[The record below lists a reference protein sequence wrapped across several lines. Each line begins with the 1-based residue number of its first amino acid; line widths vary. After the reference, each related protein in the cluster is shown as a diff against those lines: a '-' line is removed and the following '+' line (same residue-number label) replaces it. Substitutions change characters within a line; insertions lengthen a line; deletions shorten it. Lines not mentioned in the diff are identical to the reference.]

1 MAKTKPKK
9 LLELNRDNYYS
20 IEADRDYMSCSQY
33 QDFLD
38 CEARAMAKLEGRFIR
53 EESEAFLVGNY
64 FHTFFEGPAEHEEWC
79 HDHFDNVFKYT
90 VDKKTGDIIIKGK
103 YAPYVKA
110 DEMIQAVMNDELC
123 RAFVEMPGENEKI
136 ITGEIFGIPWKARLD
151 KYLPTDRVIIDYKTC
166 KSIYETNYN
175 PFTKQRETFVE
186 TYGYMMRAAV
196 YTELEKQLT
205 KQSSDP
211 QFILICVSKESP
223 PDKEPV
229 SLNHR
234 ARYDLE
240 LQRVKENLAR
250 IIQVKNH
257 RVPPKRCG
265 VCEYCRATK
274 KCTSIKPYYQ
284 LMPEFREERQPDEES
299 DFYKIP

>member
-1 MAKTKPKK
+1 MTETKPKELLK
-9 LLELNRDNYYS
+9 LTRDNYYS

-38 CEARAMAKLEGRFIR
+38 CEARAMAKLEGRFER

-64 FHTFFEGPAEHEEWC
+64 FHTFFEGPDEHEQWC
-79 HDHFDNVFKYT
+79 NDHFDNVFKYT
-90 VDKKTGDIIIKGK
+90 IDKKTGEPIIKGK

-110 DEMIQAVMNDELC
+110 DEMIQTVMNDDLC
-123 RAFVEMPGENEKI
+123 RAFVEMPGECEKI
-136 ITGEIFGIPWKARLD
+136 ISGEIFGIPWKARLD
-151 KYLPTDRVIIDYKTC
+151 KYISEDRVIVDYKTC

-196 YTELEKQLT
+196 YSELEKQLT
-205 KQSSDP
+205 EQTTDP
-211 QFILICVSKESP
+211 QFILICVSKETP

-257 RVPPKRCG
+257 ITPPKRCG

-274 KCTSIKPYYQ
+274 KCSTIKPYYQ